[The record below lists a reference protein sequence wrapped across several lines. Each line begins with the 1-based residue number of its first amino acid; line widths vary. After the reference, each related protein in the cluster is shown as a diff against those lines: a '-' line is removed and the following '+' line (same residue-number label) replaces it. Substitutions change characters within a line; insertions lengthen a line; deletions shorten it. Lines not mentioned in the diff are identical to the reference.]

1 MKGFTLVGSILGMT
15 EALSGIKGLVRE
27 LILYTAILVLQCTFN
42 SFLSWSTQLM
52 VIVYFR
58 KIKKGSYNVYN
69 EMLAYYKNA
78 GTRRAGA
85 LH

>member
-52 VIVYFR
+52 ASQLKRDLQIRWVMIHARY
-58 KIKKGSYNVYN
+58 S
-69 EMLAYYKNA
+69 LA
-78 GTRRAGA
+78 
-85 LH
+85 